1 ESAAQLIEDAR
12 VLEKAGAFSMI
23 LECVPSVVAKALTEA
38 IKIPVL
44 GIGAECT
51 AISNQNS

>member
-1 ESAAQLIEDAR
+1 

-23 LECVPSVVAKALTEA
+23 LECVPSGVAKASTEA

-44 GIGAECT
+44 GIGAGPYVDC
-51 AISNQNS
+51 